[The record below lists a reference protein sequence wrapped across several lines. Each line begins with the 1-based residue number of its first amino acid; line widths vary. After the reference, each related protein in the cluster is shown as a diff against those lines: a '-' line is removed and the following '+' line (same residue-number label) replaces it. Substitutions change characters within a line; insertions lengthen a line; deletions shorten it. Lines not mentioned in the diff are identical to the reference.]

1 MYNYNNSQEKAH
13 TETEQTIE
21 SIKEEDEPKVT
32 EKKSTGKH
40 LPGSPSR
47 VNIKGSA
54 VANKAALF
62 ESSPARNVRDPAL
75 MSVAERKAL
84 FEKNMGAALIPK
96 AAFGMAVPI
105 HKTETP
111 KTSVKSLVGVH
122 NKSDA
127 PAAKKVEVKS
137 ASEKKYPAPKPPVAT
152 KQNTETSVGSKST
165 GIASKMA
172 ALLENKT
179 TIAQEQIE
187 NNVREQRQ
195 KEMDALLNR
204 FNRNK
209 EVSFIFIVI
218 VTVTTF

>member
-1 MYNYNNSQEKAH
+1 MYNYNNSQEKTH
-13 TETEQTIE
+13 TVTEQIIE

-32 EKKSTGKH
+32 EKKVVGKH

-62 ESSPARNVRDPAL
+62 ESSPARNLKDPAL

-84 FEKNMGAALIPK
+84 FEKNMGTALIPK

-105 HKTETP
+105 NKTETP
-111 KTSVKSLVGVH
+111 KPTVKSLVGVH

-127 PAAKKVEVKS
+127 AAVKQVETKS
-137 ASEKKYPAPKPPVAT
+137 SSEKKYPAPKPPVST
-152 KQNTETSVGSKST
+152 KPNTEVSVASKST

-187 NNVREQRQ
+187 NNVRQQRQ

-209 EVSFIFIVI
+209 EVSFNFYCGSC
-218 VTVTTF
+218 